1 MQLIKQKDINLTAL
15 VVGAFVNDTA
25 KMQKKTDDKYA
36 EFNKLLQESQ
46 MILVKVC
53 MQFTDRQP
61 DSIKDLYQEIAINMW
76 ESMPSFRGDSSQTTW
91 VYRIAINTAYMEL
104 RKRARQNLFVDLD
117 QQMLESLAEEAQDE
131 RTQILYDIIDRLPKN
146 ERTIFYLYLDDLSIS
161 QIADILGRTE
171 AAVRQ
176 KIYRIKNKIR
186 EEYER
191 LERI

>member
-1 MQLIKQKDINLTAL
+1 LQLIKQKDINLTAL

-61 DSIKDLYQEIAINMW
+61 DSIKDLYQEIAINLW

>member
-1 MQLIKQKDINLTAL
+1 
-15 VVGAFVNDTA
+15 
-25 KMQKKTDDKYA
+25 MQKKTDDKYA

-61 DSIKDLYQEIAINMW
+61 DSIKDLYQEIAINLW

-91 VYRIAINTAYMEL
+91 VYRIALNTAYMEL

>member
-1 MQLIKQKDINLTAL
+1 
-15 VVGAFVNDTA
+15 
-25 KMQKKTDDKYA
+25 
-36 EFNKLLQESQ
+36 

-61 DSIKDLYQEIAINMW
+61 DSIKDLYQEIAINLW

-104 RKRARQNLFVDLD
+104 RKRTRQNLFVDLD

>member
-1 MQLIKQKDINLTAL
+1 
-15 VVGAFVNDTA
+15 
-25 KMQKKTDDKYA
+25 MQKKTDDKYA

-61 DSIKDLYQEIAINMW
+61 DSIKDLYQEIAINLW

>member
-1 MQLIKQKDINLTAL
+1 
-15 VVGAFVNDTA
+15 
-25 KMQKKTDDKYA
+25 MQKKTDDKYA

-61 DSIKDLYQEIAINMW
+61 DSIKDLYQEIAINLW

-104 RKRARQNLFVDLD
+104 RKRTRQNLFVDLD

>member
-1 MQLIKQKDINLTAL
+1 
-15 VVGAFVNDTA
+15 
-25 KMQKKTDDKYA
+25 MQKKTDDKYA

>member
-1 MQLIKQKDINLTAL
+1 
-15 VVGAFVNDTA
+15 
-25 KMQKKTDDKYA
+25 MQKKTDDKYA

-61 DSIKDLYQEIAINMW
+61 DSIKDLYQEIAINLW

-186 EEYER
+186 KEYER

>member
-1 MQLIKQKDINLTAL
+1 LQLIKQKDINLTAL

-61 DSIKDLYQEIAINMW
+61 DSIKDLYQEIAINLW
-76 ESMPSFRGDSSQTTW
+76 ESMPSFRGDSSQITW

>member
-131 RTQILYDIIDRLPKN
+131 RTQILYDIIDRLPKH

-186 EEYER
+186 KEYER

>member
-61 DSIKDLYQEIAINMW
+61 DSIKDLYQEIAINLW

>member
-61 DSIKDLYQEIAINMW
+61 DSIKDLYQEIAINLW

-186 EEYER
+186 KEYER

>member
-1 MQLIKQKDINLTAL
+1 
-15 VVGAFVNDTA
+15 
-25 KMQKKTDDKYA
+25 MQKKTDDKYA

-61 DSIKDLYQEIAINMW
+61 DSIKDLYQEIAINLW

-131 RTQILYDIIDRLPKN
+131 RTTSSTACPSMSAPFSTFIWMTYPSVRLP
-146 ERTIFYLYLDDLSIS
+146 IS
-161 QIADILGRTE
+161 WVGQRRPSGRKFT
-171 AAVRQ
+171 VL
-176 KIYRIKNKIR
+176 KIK
-186 EEYER
+186 
-191 LERI
+191 

>member
-1 MQLIKQKDINLTAL
+1 LQLIKQKDINLTAL

-61 DSIKDLYQEIAINMW
+61 DSIKDLYQEIAINLW

-186 EEYER
+186 KEYER

>member
-1 MQLIKQKDINLTAL
+1 
-15 VVGAFVNDTA
+15 
-25 KMQKKTDDKYA
+25 MQKKTDDKYA

-61 DSIKDLYQEIAINMW
+61 DSIKDLYQEIAINLW

-117 QQMLESLAEEAQDE
+117 QQMLESLADEAQDE